1 MFMARVRGEVHFL
14 WRLLLVPMFIGYLK
28 LFEAFDFVFH
38 LASVNFIDYVW
49 NFVLLGICL
58 AGLVLLIIANPRRRL
73 PAGIG
78 MALVLFPL
86 YLEGLQDGSY
96 NFRTAASGVQITNI
110 PLNVISLFVFFSG
123 SVWGL
128 LMMRGPKKREWEKSV
143 LFLFL
148 VGRLAGLFVWPEAG
162 KYGYFWFSDAKLF
175 AVSILVGAAADAV
188 YRGLCAA
195 DVVTVILCGGWLLA
209 ADFLKDIN
217 IEIILYAAMALS
229 IVYATVLLCSKPAKN
244 MYLGFILSLLGMVAM
259 GSMYILNIMM

>member
-1 MFMARVRGEVHFL
+1 MARVRGEVHFL
-14 WRLLLVPMFIGYLK
+14 WRLLLVPMFVGYLK

-38 LASVNFIDYVW
+38 ISSVKFIDYVW
-49 NFVLLGICL
+49 NFVLLGVCFLGL
-58 AGLVLLIIANPRRRL
+58 ALLIAANPRRRL
-73 PAGIG
+73 LAGIG
-78 MALVLFPL
+78 MALVLSPL
-86 YLEGLQDGSY
+86 YLEGLQDGML
-96 NFRTAASGVQITNI
+96 NLRTSAAGVQITNI

-128 LMMRGPKKREWEKSV
+128 LMMRGPKKREWEKAV

-148 VGRLAGLFVWPEAG
+148 IGRLAALFVWPDAG

-195 DVVTVILCGGWLLA
+195 DVVTAILCGGWLIA
-209 ADFLKDIN
+209 AEYLKEIN

-229 IVYATVLLCSKPAKN
+229 IVYSTVLLCSKPAKN

-259 GSMYILNIMM
+259 GGMYIINTMM